1 MKLSVD
7 RCEVSFMGR
16 DKNSWLIFA
25 VMPEI
30 LTNEEILVLLIRSS
44 EKLH

>member
-7 RCEVSFMGR
+7 RCEDCFMGR

-30 LTNEEILVLLIRSS
+30 PANEEILVLLIRSS
-44 EKLH
+44 EK